1 MFLCKQTRCHRSAV
15 PGLKF
20 TVARRLR
27 FLPLVSE
34 ANEKF
39 QQHKFCCNRNLSL
52 LPSPCPP
59 TKFMHLDSLCPW
71 GMFCSH
77 LKWSMVEEGKASAPF
92 YLTAIIL
99 EKDVSLTF
107 PSHWPSNEVPNEVP
121 KKGRPACPNHTQAS
135 PNPQCFSE
143 WRNLDTMETS
153 PSTSRSSK
161 KQIELKSCLV

>member
-99 EKDVSLTF
+99 EKDVVLLFQATDLLMRFLMRSLKKADLPT
-107 PSHWPSNEVPNEVP
+107 PTTP
-121 KKGRPACPNHTQAS
+121 KHLQIHSVSQSGETWTPWKPLQAH
-135 PNPQCFSE
+135 PDLQ
-143 WRNLDTMETS
+143 
-153 PSTSRSSK
+153 RSK
-161 KQIELKSCLV
+161 LN